1 MNIQKKI
8 ICFSSVFDEESLQFL
23 ESINNPIYKIASF
36 ENTDLELIKK
46 VSKTKKPL
54 IISLGMTNLDEICEA
69 VEVAKSNG
77 CKDLTLLKCTSSYPA
92 KNKELNLST
101 IIDLKRKFRC
111 RVGFSDHTKDQI
123 APLVATSMGAEM
135 IEKHVKL
142 EDGIGLD
149 SKFSMKAADFKEL
162 VKNCS
167 IAKNSVGKVFYNL
180 SQSEKKSV
188 KNKRS
193 LYFAK
198 DLPKGTVI
206 KKEHLLRLR
215 PGKGL
220 KIKFMNSIIGKKLNK
235 SVKKFTPVKFII

>member
-1 MNIQKKI
+1 M
-8 ICFSSVFDEESLQFL
+8 
-23 ESINNPIYKIASF
+23 
-36 ENTDLELIKK
+36 
-46 VSKTKKPL
+46 
-54 IISLGMTNLDEICEA
+54 
-69 VEVAKSNG
+69 
-77 CKDLTLLKCTSSYPA
+77 
-92 KNKELNLST
+92 
-101 IIDLKRKFRC
+101 
-111 RVGFSDHTKDQI
+111 
-123 APLVATSMGAEM
+123 
-135 IEKHVKL
+135 
-142 EDGIGLD
+142 
-149 SKFSMKAADFKEL
+149 
-162 VKNCS
+162 
-167 IAKNSVGKVFYNL
+167 GKVFYNL

>member
-1 MNIQKKI
+1 M
-8 ICFSSVFDEESLQFL
+8 QFL

-149 SKFSMKAADFKEL
+149 QNFL
-162 VKNCS
+162 
-167 IAKNSVGKVFYNL
+167 
-180 SQSEKKSV
+180 
-188 KNKRS
+188 
-193 LYFAK
+193 
-198 DLPKGTVI
+198 
-206 KKEHLLRLR
+206 
-215 PGKGL
+215 
-220 KIKFMNSIIGKKLNK
+220 
-235 SVKKFTPVKFII
+235 